1 MALTFSD
8 IIETVTRE
16 YLETLDPDNA
26 PAPKVIEAQLLA
38 KTNDRIEV
46 ENVNHRKKAQIAFL
60 KQLTHYQLAM
70 IMLKLHT
77 VRRIAPAGFEGDQDL
92 DLVAMYQHEGPDE
105 GIYIEAETVIRK
117 MVRRYDVSM
126 STVDFKE
133 IISIL
138 GDEAERV
145 ERCEVEHYAP
155 VKNGIYDAEQQ
166 VLLPFSPD
174 LVWLAKSDTAYNP
187 NATSPVI
194 HNDDGTDWEFHE
206 WLMEL
211 AGDDPEVYQLL
222 LEINSA
228 LMFPNRRYNKFIA
241 PFATSGNNGKGTI
254 NEMWRALV
262 GRKAV
267 SGLDI
272 AGFDKEFPDESL
284 VRAHAVIADENAVG
298 AYLDKVSNFKA
309 ACTGDVIPMNRKFKR
324 ATAIRFRGLIIE
336 PLNSKLR
343 LKDKSDSFWRRALM
357 IPFNKSFTGRERAYI
372 KLDYVQ
378 RQEVLE
384 YVLKEALHLNVKK
397 LSNPVACQA
406 LLAEQKEYAD
416 PVRAFWS
423 EHEDQFAWDMLP
435 FRFLY
440 DMFVSWS
447 GMFNPN
453 GKAVSKLTFVDDLVE
468 LVESNPAW
476 RATEKEKQ
484 TRPAGRMDGPE
495 PLIAEYGLTKWMNPM
510 AKGSNDLNKVCLPTL
525 STNYRGALLR
535 VSSGSH
541 LGLVDDD
548 DDAIEGDV
556 METIVS

>member
-447 GMFNPN
+447 ARFNPT
-453 GKAVSKLTFVDDLVE
+453 GSPVSRASFIDDLVQ
-468 LVESNPAW
+468 LVEASPAW
-476 RATEKEKQ
+476 RSTEKEKQ

-495 PLIAEYGLTKWMNPM
+495 PLIAEYGLTNWMNPM
-510 AKGSNDLNKVCLPTL
+510 ARGSNDVNKVCLPTL

-535 VSSGSH
+535 VSAGSH
-541 LGLVDDD
+541 LGLVSDEDE
-548 DDAIEGDV
+548 DAEESV
-556 METIVS
+556 VP